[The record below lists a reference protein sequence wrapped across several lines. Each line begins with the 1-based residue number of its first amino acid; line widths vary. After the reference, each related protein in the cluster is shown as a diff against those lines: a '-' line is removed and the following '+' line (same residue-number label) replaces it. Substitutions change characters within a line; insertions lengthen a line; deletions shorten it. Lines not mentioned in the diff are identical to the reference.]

1 MTLVLRNAKGSK
13 LTIQEMDGNLNYL
26 EGLSNSKLPS
36 SSFNDFTSSYT
47 TGSFTGSFTGDGSG
61 LTGIPGVTPIDT
73 ASFAT
78 TGSNTFVGN
87 QTISG
92 SAIFIDSVT
101 IPGSGSFVNT
111 LHRNTNSYS
120 IRGNG
125 AGLYNIIEP
134 GEGNL
139 TFAIRR
145 ITTRDI
151 VDAITTNVTDAEDRT
166 HQDIAV
172 STTSGDG
179 QGARFNIVVSG
190 GTVTKLTIRDIPITN
205 PNYALLGQPANNQ
218 GIGYKPGDTITI
230 SSNSFDGATKPTND
244 LVITL
249 REQDFE
255 TYIGH
260 SHLLTFDHISTS
272 KVLNLTGSFVVSD
285 KLTVG
290 DSNTNDGSHAV
301 AVGMNHTISSAGD
314 FSIVAGYQND
324 ASHEGCA
331 VFGAYNET
339 GNFSQTIV
347 GEYNLVNNIDS
358 AFIIGNGTGTGDRK
372 NLLIASNN
380 TVQVTGS
387 LDVTGSMETDGF
399 VILSQVSSSLDFAD
413 DSAAASGGVPLGG
426 LYRNGNAVQIRL
438 S

>member
-36 SSFNDFTSSYT
+36 SSFNDFTSSYN
-47 TGSFTGSFTGDGSG
+47 TGSFTGSFVGDGSG
-61 LTGIPGVTPIDT
+61 LTGIPGVTPINT
-73 ASFAT
+73 GSFAT
-78 TGSNTFVGN
+78 TGSNTFIGN

-92 SAIFIDSVT
+92 SVIVT
-101 IPGSGSFVNT
+101 ESITVPGSGSFIDS
-111 LHRNTNSYS
+111 LHNQPAAQS

-125 AGLYNIIEP
+125 AGLFNIIEP
-134 GEGNL
+134 GENNL
-139 TFAIRR
+139 TFALRR

-151 VDAITTNVTDAEDRT
+151 TGAITTNVTDAEDRT
-166 HQDIAV
+166 HGSKEAF
-172 STTSGDG
+172 TTSGEGRKAVFD
-179 QGARFNIVVSG
+179 IVVTN
-190 GTVTKLTIRDIPITN
+190 GTVTNLSIDNRTISN
-205 PNYALLGQPANNQ
+205 PNYEILGQPINNQ

-230 SSNSFDGATKPTND
+230 AANDFDGATKPSND

-249 REQDFE
+249 REEDFD

-260 SHLLTFDHISTS
+260 SHLLTFDHIGSRI
-272 KVLNLTGSFVVSD
+272 LNLTGSFVVSD

-301 AVGMNHTISSAGD
+301 VVGMNHTISSNGD

-347 GEYNLVNNIDS
+347 GEYNLVSNIDS

-387 LDVTGSMETDGF
+387 LDVTGSIETDGF

-426 LYRNGNAVQIRL
+426 LYRNGNAIQIRL